1 MKVFLSLFMIFVLVL
16 SLSLGVDES
25 AKEIQNEA
33 FNRAFMA
40 FGLAKGLNMVIS
52 LIQGTQLSFTPVGV
66 GLSFSIGEILDPFND
81 MVERFSWVMLA
92 STVSLGVQKIILEL
106 SGGLFLQVALVLS
119 VGLATVLLWYKQLK
133 NSLYLSYSLKLFAI
147 LLLLRFSAVLFIYS
161 SEILY
166 NTTLEKKYTNAS
178 ERVMLTKTQ
187 LDDLHQKNKL
197 LVYEQKKEGFFSG
210 LSSKYDR
217 VLDNLNISKQLESMH
232 SSIEKAS
239 QSIVTLITIF
249 ITQSVLLPLLY
260 FWILISSI
268 KFIFR
273 TDFKFKKLNSVY
285 NN

>member
-1 MKVFLSLFMIFVLVL
+1 MIFVLVL

-33 FNRAFMA
+33 FSRAFMA

-119 VGLATVLLWYKQLK
+119 VGLATVLLWNKRLK

-178 ERVMLTKTQ
+178 ERVLLTKTQ

-249 ITQSVLLPLLY
+249 ITQSILLPLLY

-285 NN
+285 NH

>member
-1 MKVFLSLFMIFVLVL
+1 MIFVLVL

-92 STVSLGVQKIILEL
+92 STVSLGIQKIILEL

-119 VGLATVLLWYKQLK
+119 VGLATVLLWNKQLK

-178 ERVMLTKTQ
+178 ERVLLTKTK

-249 ITQSVLLPLLY
+249 ITQSILLPLLY

-285 NN
+285 NH